1 MIAVLRAPHTHL
13 SCRPLDI
20 VLSSKGGRIEGT
32 VVNEQLQPVYG
43 ELLICGRL
51 LHFAML
57 RRAEQRQFFLCQRV
71 LANHGPGK
79 RFLRESG
86 RSGFNERVG
95 IAEGVFVDQNQTPRS
110 FVTRRLKSTPRNR
123 RHNVFTD
130 TTFSNIQTMSL
141 WLAGS

>member
-1 MIAVLRAPHTHL
+1 MHYSVSL
-13 SCRPLDI
+13 SGKSGVFDFHRTT
-20 VLSSKGGRIEGT
+20 EG
-32 VVNEQLQPVYG
+32 PVHG
-43 ELLICGRL
+43 ELLICGRF
-51 LHFAML
+51 LHFAI
-57 RRAEQRQFFLCQRV
+57 
-71 LANHGPGK
+71 
-79 RFLRESG
+79 
-86 RSGFNERVG
+86 NERVG